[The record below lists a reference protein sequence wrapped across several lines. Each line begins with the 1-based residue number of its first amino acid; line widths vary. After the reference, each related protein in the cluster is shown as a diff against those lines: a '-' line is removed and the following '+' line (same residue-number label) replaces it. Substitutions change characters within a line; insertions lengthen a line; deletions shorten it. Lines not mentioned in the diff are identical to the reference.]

1 MNSIVEIKNLSKS
14 YGQLKAL
21 DNVSLD
27 ITPGKIVGLIGS
39 NGSGKSTML
48 RALTGLIEYD
58 GFISILGNEPKK
70 TRSNLMKDVGVIHD
84 IPVIPPWMKVKQ
96 AMEFQSN
103 MHPQFDLEKFKKQ
116 LSKTN
121 IELNQKVNTLSK
133 GMKTQ
138 LHLAM
143 VLSTESKFLVLDEPT
158 HGLDIL
164 FRKQFYN
171 SILEDY
177 FNEERSVFI
186 STHQV
191 EEIKHILSDVVF
203 IRKGKIILSDSIENL
218 HKKYLSIVINE
229 ELENKIRKFNPIFE
243 QKVLGRINFI
253 LKNVD
258 KSEIEKYGEINTPS
272 ISDIFVAI
280 MGDGA

>member
-1 MNSIVEIKNLSKS
+1 MNPIVEIKNLSKS

-21 DNVSLD
+21 DNVNLGINS
-27 ITPGKIVGLIGS
+27 GRIVGLIGP
-39 NGSGKSTML
+39 NGSGKSTMI
-48 RALTGLIEYD
+48 RALTGLIEYK
-58 GFISILGNEPKK
+58 GSISILGTEPKK
-70 TRSNLMKDVGVIHD
+70 SRSDLMKDVGVIHD

-96 AMEFQSN
+96 AMEFQSEI
-103 MHPQFDLEKFKKQ
+103 HPQFDLEKFKKQ
-116 LSKTN
+116 LSKTS
-121 IELNQKVNTLSK
+121 IKLNQKVSTLSK

-191 EEIKHILSDVVF
+191 EEIEHILSDIIF
-203 IRKGKIILSDSIENL
+203 IRKGKIILSESIENL
-218 HKKYLSIVINE
+218 HKKYFSIIVNE
-229 ELENKIRKFNPIFE
+229 EFANEIRKLKPLSE
-243 QKVLGRINFI
+243 QKVIGRINFL
-253 LKNVD
+253 LKDINRN
-258 KSEIEKYGEINTPS
+258 EIEKYGVINTPT
-272 ISDIFVAI
+272 ISDIFVA
-280 MGDGA
+280 MGGKA